1 VHGWNGIDSISIDV
15 DFRNARRSPPVTRGG
30 VRRMLQFVIAGL
42 VLGGIYAIASAG
54 LVITYTSSGILNFAF
69 GALAFFIARFYYYL
83 HTQES
88 WAIVP
93 AAVVSIGIAAP
104 ALGVLLYAVLF
115 RHLRLSSPLIK
126 VVATIGLLV
135 AIPSLA
141 TLIFGNQ
148 PIPQA
153 PGLAPEPVRVFRFLG
168 VPVTLDQVIVYICVV
183 LTVVVGALVL
193 RYTDVGLKVRALVD
207 SPAMTNLSGTNP
219 TVVSVGVWAVSTF
232 FAGLAGVLAAPIIGL
247 DPDNFT
253 LLIAA
258 SFAAVVAARL
268 RSLPIAVVVALLMG
282 IATSL
287 FQRYLPAASTW
298 TSEIID
304 AVPFIVIALVLIYNL
319 VRRGRVGDA
328 STWGGAL
335 DRAIT
340 PQGESRLGGSTSSVV
355 EGASVNLVGR
365 YAGPLF
371 LIVVVASLPLAL
383 QGYWVGLTAEAI
395 AYGVIFLS
403 WTIATGEGGMLWLC
417 QITFAGVGALTT
429 AQLANKH
436 GWPVLAAVVAGG
448 LVALIMG
455 IIVGFLSIRLGDLYV
470 ALVTLTFGLLME
482 NLVFTLPSFVNQ
494 GLGLSLNRPS
504 FAASDAAFSY
514 VCLVAFILVALF
526 IVNFRRS
533 TTGLA
538 VNAARWSEAGA
549 KTSGIS
555 VVQMKVISGALAAF
569 IAGIGGGLL
578 ALAQTQFLPSE
589 FATFAGVVWLA
600 VLVTV
605 GVRSNAAAL
614 VAGLAFVM
622 LPAISQ
628 AYLPSWTANVLPV
641 LFGIGAISAAKYPDG
656 VLAEQGRRFRQLLL
670 HLPHAGQDD
679 QQFDDGTTVKLP
691 EVSRG
696 DATSKVAEHVL

>member
-1 VHGWNGIDSISIDV
+1 
-15 DFRNARRSPPVTRGG
+15 
-30 VRRMLQFVIAGL
+30 MLQFVIAGL

-69 GALAFFIARFYYYL
+69 GALAFFVARFYYYL

-88 WAIVP
+88 WGIVP

-104 ALGVLLYAVLF
+104 ALGVLLYVVLF

-148 PIPQA
+148 AIQEA
-153 PGLAPEPVRVFRFLG
+153 PGLAPEPVHVYQFLG
-168 VPVTLDQVIVYICVV
+168 VPVTLDQIIVYICVL
-183 LTVVVGALVL
+183 LTVVVGAVVL
-193 RYTDVGLKVRALVD
+193 RYTDVGLKVRAMVD
-207 SPAMTNLSGTNP
+207 SPAMTDLSGTNP
-219 TVVSVGVWAVSTF
+219 TTISVGVWAVSTF
-232 FAGLAGVLAAPIIGL
+232 FAGLCGVLAAPIIGL
-247 DPDNFT
+247 DPVNFT

-268 RSLPIAVVVALLMG
+268 RSLPIAVAVGLLMG
-282 IATSL
+282 VATSL
-287 FQRYLPAASTW
+287 FQRYLPPASNW
-298 TSEIID
+298 TTEIID
-304 AVPFIVIALVLIYNL
+304 AVPFMVIAVVLVYNL
-319 VRRGRVGDA
+319 VRRGRVGD
-328 STWGGAL
+328 TEGWGGAL

-340 PQGESRLGGSTSSVV
+340 PQGESRLGGSTDSVV
-355 EGASVNLVGR
+355 EEASLNFFGK
-365 YAGPLF
+365 YAGPVVLIAVVAALP
-371 LIVVVASLPLAL
+371 LIV
-383 QGYWVGLTAEAI
+383 QGYWVGLMAEAF

-403 WTIATGEGGMLWLC
+403 WTIVTGEGGMLWLC

-429 AQLANKH
+429 AQLANNH

-448 LVALIMG
+448 VVALVMG

-494 GLGLSLNRPS
+494 GLGLNLNRPS
-504 FAASDAAFSY
+504 FATTDLSYTY
-514 VCLVAFILVALF
+514 VCLAAFIIIALF

-538 VNAARWSEAGA
+538 LNAARWSEAGA
-549 KTSGIS
+549 RTSGIS
-555 VVQMKVISGALAAF
+555 VVQMKVIAGGLAAL

-578 ALAQTQFLPSE
+578 ALAQTTFQPSE
-589 FATFAGVVWLA
+589 FATFAGLVWLA
-600 VLVTV
+600 VLVTI

-614 VAGLAFVM
+614 MAGLSFVM
-622 LPAISQ
+622 LPALTQ
-628 AYLPSWTANVLPV
+628 AYLPTWTANVLPV
-641 LFGIGAISAAKYPDG
+641 LFGLGAISAAKYPDG
-656 VLAEQGRRFRQLLL
+656 ALAEQSRRLRRLVLHLTPGRRGTSQL
-670 HLPHAGQDD
+670 ADD
-679 QQFDDGTTVKLP
+679 LGLRP
-691 EVSRG
+691 SEVGSV
-696 DATSKVAEHVL
+696 DATPRVAEHVS